1 MAPARPLLAPSLA
14 TILSLSCLR
23 PFYLNL
29 GYRWEDGHLEC
40 ISCGYTWF
48 SSRDAISSLTV
59 DTPSSG
65 GNVGTAP
72 WATAKFDVL
81 QKQLVSPRDQPD
93 NKASADALQKN
104 TVASI
109 PKLERQK
116 SFIKP
121 KLEEPSAPTLEKQKA
136 FTKLKP
142 EEPSAPTLEKQ
153 KAFTKPKPEEPSA
166 PSASH

>member
-1 MAPARPLLAPSLA
+1 MTDARCERCTEKRVGISDIIHA
-14 TILSLSCLR
+14 
-23 PFYLNL
+23 
-29 GYRWEDGHLEC
+29 GHGDRYQLEC

-116 SFIKP
+116 SLINP
-121 KLEEPSAPTLEKQKA
+121 
-136 FTKLKP
+136 KP

-153 KAFTKPKPEEPSA
+153 KTFTKPKPEEPSA
-166 PSASH
+166 PSASE